1 MLKINLLLIK
11 VKTFFYSFKCRYWN
25 WRLPLD
31 TDSILEEWQKIDH
44 RKDRSLSGKDFRLYV
59 YKKKL
64 R

>member
-1 MLKINLLLIK
+1 MKIRFFIIK

-31 TDSILEEWQKIDH
+31 MNRILEKYLKIDH
-44 RKDRSLSGKDFRLYV
+44 RKDRSLSGKDFRLYM
-59 YKKKL
+59 YKSKL